1 MTRTETGETNGT
13 EAWGRLR
20 AAFSLWRRVITDL
33 VVVGLWVVVLT
44 LVFLST
50 GGPRWLY
57 YGLLL
62 VGVVSYTQLTT
73 SASPASSSSSSS
85 TSE

>member
-1 MTRTETGETNGT
+1 MTRTETGETN
-13 EAWGRLR
+13 EAGARGRLR

-62 VGVVSYTQLTT
+62 GGVVSYTQWTT
-73 SASPASSSSSSS
+73 SASPASASSS